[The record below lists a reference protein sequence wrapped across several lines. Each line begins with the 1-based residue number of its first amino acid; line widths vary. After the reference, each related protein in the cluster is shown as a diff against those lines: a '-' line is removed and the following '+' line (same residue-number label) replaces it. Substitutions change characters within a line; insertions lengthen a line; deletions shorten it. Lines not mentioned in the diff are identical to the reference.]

1 MKHLIA
7 SLLIAFSA
15 LVCANAQTN
24 LRTVMVDSNGV
35 VARPTNFIG
44 TNGFVTVTP
53 SNSVVNSPTNFWSA
67 NASNIN
73 TVISNQGVT
82 FSDMAYSVRQSFFA
96 NLATLIT
103 NGSFAQTNSE
113 VSFFIA
119 GTNTNAFVGAR
130 LIAHVNAEKSQ
141 GAGTLFNVDSHTVW
155 IRMENNLGTGSNAIT
170 RVVLGN
176 DSYQPSTVGAYPT
189 NIPAIGFEI
198 SAVPGTATNRI
209 RLIACNG
216 TNSTNGPWVNVDTI
230 FRKFTVG
237 VQQTKGTNLVRLLYG
252 GSMNTPTNISQI
264 NGGPTISGNG
274 NSALDMAVIATGTN
288 PANLSATIYSA
299 LVEMAD

>member
-1 MKHLIA
+1 MKTLIT
-7 SLLIAFSA
+7 SLAIALFIT
-15 LVCANAQTN
+15 VCASAQTN

-35 VARPTNFIG
+35 VARPTNFIQ
-44 TNGFVTVTP
+44 TNGFVTVNTT
-53 SNSVVNSPTNFWSA
+53 NSVVNSPTNFWSA

-73 TVISNQGVT
+73 TVISNQVLT
-82 FSDMAYSVRQSFFA
+82 FSSFPYSIRQSFFSDS
-96 NLATLIT
+96 TQIVT
-103 NGSFAQTNSE
+103 NAAIYVTNSY
-113 VSFFIA
+113 VNTFIN
-119 GTNTNAFVGAR
+119 GTNTNAFAGIR
-130 LIAHVNAEKSQ
+130 LIAHVNAELSQ

-155 IRMENNLGTGSNAIT
+155 IRMENNLSTGSNAIT

-198 SAVPGTATNRI
+198 SAIPGTATNQI

-216 TNSTNGPWVNVDTI
+216 TNSTNGPWVTIDTI

-252 GSMNTPTNISQI
+252 GSMNAPTNISQI

-288 PANLSATIYSA
+288 PANLSAILYSA